1 MRRFFLSVSLI
12 FLMALPSMGEAP
24 SGKKAFWRSLLVPG
38 WGQRYAGRS
47 TSAVRFL
54 TFELALWGGYF
65 GFQRLG
71 EVREDNFRSY
81 AAEHAR
87 ARMEGKD
94 DQFLDDLGFY
104 ENWLQHDQ
112 FARYEEGPSAILYP
126 EGAEFFWEWDGDAS
140 RRRYRELR
148 NSSES
153 AGRQALY
160 MTGLVV
166 ANHLISAVHAG
177 RSAGRIESEEQG
189 KTAERRRTGVEA
201 GLDRRGGMRVAL
213 VRRF

>member
-1 MRRFFLSVSLI
+1 MRRFLPSIFLI
-12 FLMALPSMGEAP
+12 FLMALPSLGEAP

-38 WGQRYAGRS
+38 WGQRYAGGS

-54 TFELALWGGYF
+54 TLWGGYF

-71 EVREDNFRSY
+71 EVREDDFRSY
-81 AAEHAR
+81 AAEHAG

-94 DQFLDDLGFY
+94 DRFLDDLGFY
-104 ENWLQHDQ
+104 ESWLQHDQ
-112 FARYEEGPSAILYP
+112 FARYEEGPNAMLYP
-126 EGAEFFWEWDGDAS
+126 EGAGYFWEWDGEAS

-148 NSSES
+148 NSSEN

-166 ANHLISAVHAG
+166 ANHLISAIHAA
-177 RSAGRIESEEQG
+177 RSAGRIEGAEQG
-189 KTAERRRTGVEA
+189 GMAERRRTGVEA
-201 GLDRRGGMRVAL
+201 GIDPRGGMRVAL